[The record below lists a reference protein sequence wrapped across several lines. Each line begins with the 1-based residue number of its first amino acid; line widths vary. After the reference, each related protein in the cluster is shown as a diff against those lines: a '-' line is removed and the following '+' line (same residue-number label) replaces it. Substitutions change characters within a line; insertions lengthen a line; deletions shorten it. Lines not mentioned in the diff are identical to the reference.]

1 MSKGG
6 GNNMQWIP
14 TVTNQQTSTNTNQNT
29 NTQQQSQTNQ
39 TASQTANGLSS
50 QVGGSSGL
58 SLNQI
63 PVWLEQASQAGVQNA
78 GNLLQQGI
86 TPYAGQLTAGMNDV
100 QNAVGNAYQNLVGS
114 AQPYYDAAGNA
125 ISGAM
130 QQGPQVAAQ
139 TYANGLQ
146 NIGNYMNPYINNVV
160 NSVSQIGQQ
169 NLNNALNQTHDQ
181 AISANAFGG
190 SRQGVQEGVATAQNN
205 LNTNNLIANL
215 LNSGYNQATS
225 LLGAD
230 ISNNLTSQQNN
241 QNAFQNY
248 MGNLL
253 NGGNALSNLG
263 TTASNTMANQL
274 NNVMGYGNQQQT
286 TQQAADTAGYNNY
299 QYLNNMPQ
307 QLQQLYN
314 QTVSSAPHSTAQ
326 STSGTQ
332 YANGATSQTGTQQ
345 GQSNTTASSQ
355 SNTTGSSNSNTSGT
369 SMQQQQMPTSN
380 PLLTG
385 LGLAAGVGSMFLPG
399 GQGLGLGLL
408 GNSLGNFF
416 GGSNNANPGFSYAN
430 VPQANPGGGFTQN
443 GVVY

>member
-6 GNNMQWIP
+6 SNNLQWVP

-39 TASQTANGLSS
+39 SASSAANGLSS
-50 QVGGSSGL
+50 NVGGSSGL

-78 GNLLQQGI
+78 ANLLNQGV
-86 TPYAGQLTAGMNDV
+86 TPYAGELTAGLNNV
-100 QNAVGNAYQNLVGS
+100 QNAAGNAYQNLVGS

-125 ISGAM
+125 ISGSM
-130 QQGPQVAAQ
+130 QQGPQVSAQ

-160 NSVSQIGQQ
+160 NSVSNIGQQ

-190 SRQGVQEGVATAQNN
+190 SRQGVEEGVATAQNN

-215 LNSGYNQATS
+215 LDSGYNQATS

-241 QNAFQNY
+241 QNAYQNY
-248 MGNLL
+248 MANLL

-263 TTASNTMANQL
+263 STSANTLASQL
-274 NNVMGYGNQQQT
+274 GNVMNYGNQQQT

-307 QLQQLYN
+307 QLQALYN
-314 QTVSSAPHSTAQ
+314 STVSSAPHSTTQA
-326 STSGTQ
+326 TSGTQ
-332 YANGATSQTGTQQ
+332 YANGATSQTGSQQ
-345 GQSNTTASSQ
+345 GQSNTTGSSQ

-369 SMQQQQMPTSN
+369 SMQQQQMPVSN
-380 PLLTG
+380 PLMTG
-385 LGLAAGVGSMFLPG
+385 LGLAAGLGGMYMSGGSSGFG
-399 GQGLGLGLL
+399 GLLSGLL
-408 GNSLGNFF
+408 GGGAGMSSGTTGMQYPMIDANGNMTA
-416 GGSNNANPGFSYAN
+416 GGWY
-430 VPQANPGGGFTQN
+430 
-443 GVVY
+443 